1 MRVRL
6 AGRVDGLLEQVRTQ
20 APAALWANDELIVP
34 GPATV
39 RPAVLDTIRGA
50 GGDIRGLTADEGRL
64 DALYRELVGGQP

>member
-6 AGRVDGLLEQVRTQ
+6 ANRVEGLLEQVRMR
-20 APAALWANDELIVP
+20 APAALWASDELIVP
-34 GPATV
+34 GPATA
-39 RPAVLDTIRGA
+39 RPAVLDTIRAG